1 MTMATVQVGGHIT
14 LLFSIHDDA
23 LLPRNQGSRGAGL
36 CLEHGVCVSIEETGR
51 SEVIEAGQEMAGWD
65 QDIPA
70 IKSKGMSE
78 ITINVQKPSESFSQ
92 NMYEDLIDELRQARL
107 LPMDTN
113 YSIQVDIALPLSQG
127 FGMSAAGLSALALA
141 CFQLTEK
148 GSKSQYF
155 RAAHHIERRY
165 SGGLGDVLGLYVG
178 GVELRTH
185 PGSPP
190 SPGVAR
196 SFSFDSHVLLIWQ
209 SSESKHTSEYIDHPD
224 WKSSITRAGDAAVDR
239 LASKKWDVSI
249 WNELLKE
256 AQEFGRMSKMLEE
269 PSRQSMLA
277 SVQSVINELNLQAQV
292 RARLCMLGTSCVL
305 LPTKADQPLDEDDL
319 RQLSERL
326 RSIDLDSFI
335 TRIAPQRLA

>member
-1 MTMATVQVGGHIT
+1 MATVEVGGHIT

-36 CLEHGVCVSIEETGR
+36 CLEHGVRVSIQETGR

-70 IKSKGMSE
+70 VKAKGMTE
-78 ITINVQKPSESFSQ
+78 VTINAQIPSESLSQ
-92 NMYEDLIDELRQARL
+92 QMYDDLIDELRQARL
-107 LPMDTN
+107 LPMDSN

-141 CFQLTEK
+141 CFQMTNK
-148 GSKSQYF
+148 GSMPQYF

-196 SFSFDSHVLLIWQ
+196 SFSLDSHILLVWQ

-239 LASKKWDVSI
+239 LASKDWNASI

-256 AQEFGRMSKMLEE
+256 AQTFGRMSKMLEE
-269 PSRQSMLA
+269 PSRQSMLT

-305 LPTKADQPLDEDDL
+305 LPAKADQPLDEDDL
-319 RQLSERL
+319 RELSKQLRA
-326 RSIDLDSFI
+326 INLDSLV
-335 TRIAPQRLA
+335 TRIAQQRFV

>member
-1 MTMATVQVGGHIT
+1 MATVEVGGHIT

-36 CLEHGVCVSIEETGR
+36 CLEHGVRVSIQETGR

-70 IKSKGMSE
+70 VKAKGMTE
-78 ITINVQKPSESFSQ
+78 VTINAQIPSESLSQ
-92 NMYEDLIDELRQARL
+92 QMYDDLIDELRQARL
-107 LPMDTN
+107 LPMDSN

-141 CFQLTEK
+141 CFQMTNK
-148 GSKSQYF
+148 GSMPQYF

-196 SFSFDSHVLLIWQ
+196 SFSLDSHILLVWQ

-239 LASKKWDVSI
+239 LASKDWNASI

-256 AQEFGRMSKMLEE
+256 AQTFGRMSKMLEE
-269 PSRQSMLA
+269 PSRQSMLT

-305 LPTKADQPLDEDDL
+305 LPAKADQPLDEDDL
-319 RQLSERL
+319 RELSKQLRA
-326 RSIDLDSFI
+326 INLDSI
-335 TRIAPQRLA
+335 VTRIAQQRFV

>member
-1 MTMATVQVGGHIT
+1 MATVRVGGHIT

-36 CLEHGVCVSIEETGR
+36 CLEHGVTVSIEETGR
-51 SEVIEAGQEMAGWD
+51 SEIIEAGQEMAGWE

-70 IKSKGMSE
+70 VKSKGMTE
-78 ITINVQKPSESFSQ
+78 VTINAQTPTEPLSQ
-92 NMYEDLIDELRQARL
+92 QMYDDLVDELRQARL
-107 LPMDTN
+107 LPNDAH
-113 YSIQVDIALPLSQG
+113 YSIEVDIELPLSQG

-141 CFQLTEK
+141 CHQMTEK
-148 GSKSQYF
+148 GSVPQYF

-196 SFSFDSHVLLIWQ
+196 SFSLDSHILLVWQ
-209 SSESKHTSEYIDHPD
+209 SNESKHTSEYIDHPD

-239 LASKKWDVSI
+239 LAMKQWNTSI
-249 WNELLKE
+249 WSELLKE
-256 AQEFGRMSKMLEE
+256 AQTFGRMSKMLEE

-277 SVQSVINELNLQAQV
+277 SVQSVINELNLQAKV

-305 LPTKADQPLDEDDL
+305 LPAKANEPLDEGDL

-326 RSIDLDSFI
+326 RVIGLDSLV
-335 TRIAPQRLA
+335 TRIAPQRVV

>member
-1 MTMATVQVGGHIT
+1 MATVRVGGHIT

-23 LLPRNQGSRGAGL
+23 LLPRNQGSRGAGI
-36 CLEHGVCVSIEETGR
+36 CLEHGVSVSIQESGR

-65 QDIPA
+65 QDIPD
-70 IKSKGMSE
+70 IKSKGTTE
-78 ITINVQKPSESFSQ
+78 VTINAQIPSESLSEQ
-92 NMYEDLIDELRQARL
+92 MYDDLIDELRQARL
-107 LPMDTN
+107 LPKDAN
-113 YSIQVDIALPLSQG
+113 YSIHVDIELPLSQG

-141 CFQLTEK
+141 CFQMTEK
-148 GSKSQYF
+148 GSVSQYF

-190 SPGVAR
+190 APGVAR
-196 SFSFDSHVLLIWQ
+196 SFFLDSNILLIWQ
-209 SSESKHTSEYIDHPD
+209 SDESKHTSEYINHPD

-239 LASKKWDVSI
+239 LATKQWAASI

-256 AQEFGRMSKMLEE
+256 AQTFGRMSKMLEE

-277 SVQSVINELNLQAQV
+277 SVQSVINELNLQAKV

-305 LPTKADQPLDEDDL
+305 LPAKANEPLDESDL

-326 RSIDLDSFI
+326 RDLRLDSLV
-335 TRIAPQRLA
+335 TRIASQRFV

>member
-1 MTMATVQVGGHIT
+1 MATVEVGGHIT

-36 CLEHGVCVSIEETGR
+36 CLEHGVRVSIQETGR

-70 IKSKGMSE
+70 VKAKGMTE
-78 ITINVQKPSESFSQ
+78 VTINAQIPSESLSQ
-92 NMYEDLIDELRQARL
+92 QMYDDLIDELRLARL
-107 LPMDTN
+107 LPMDSN

-141 CFQLTEK
+141 CFQMTNK
-148 GSKSQYF
+148 GSMPQYF

-196 SFSFDSHVLLIWQ
+196 SFSLDSHILLVWQ

-239 LASKKWDVSI
+239 LASKDWNASI

-256 AQEFGRMSKMLEE
+256 AQTFGRMSKMLEE
-269 PSRQSMLA
+269 PSRQSMLT

-305 LPTKADQPLDEDDL
+305 LPAKADQPLDEDDL
-319 RQLSERL
+319 RELSKQLRA
-326 RSIDLDSFI
+326 INLDSLV
-335 TRIAPQRLA
+335 TRIAQQRFV